1 MSENNLTRAYLETLS
16 FSELVSVAD
25 EYGVDVPEDLDHR
38 FLIAEILELASE
50 SETEDDEMTISS
62 DVQPPASNTVFNGN
76 YNETQICMLLRN
88 PAWLFVFWNLSEQD
102 RAKISKLPGCV
113 LKVRVCSME
122 DDKNPI
128 PLDSFEVQL
137 SSATQEQYIL
147 LPANIEFLKVEL
159 IYSNTS
165 QKDILAFSN
174 VMKVPQVCDDIFE
187 YQPGKELK
195 LSQIE
200 VLSGKSVLLKDHFKN
215 HRHSFS

>member
-1 MSENNLTRAYLETLS
+1 MSESNLSRTYLETLS
-16 FSELVSVAD
+16 FSELVSIAD

-50 SETEDDEMTISS
+50 NEASEDEMLISS
-62 DVQPPASNTVFNGN
+62 ELQEDAKTVFSGN
-76 YNETQICMLLRN
+76 YNETQISMLLRN
-88 PAWLFVFWNLSEQD
+88 PAWLFVFWNISEQD
-102 RAKISKLPGCV
+102 RAKLSKLPGCI

-122 DDKNPI
+122 DEDNPI

-137 SSATQEQYIL
+137 TSTTQEQYIL
-147 LPANIEFLKVEL
+147 LPSNIEFLKVEL
-159 IYSNTS
+159 VYSNAS

-174 VMKVPQVCDDIFE
+174 IMKIPQVCDDVYE

-195 LSQIE
+195 LSPIE
-200 VLSGKSVLLKDHFKN
+200 ELSGKNILLADHFKN